1 MPFSTGPLRP
11 RSTRPTAL
19 AALCAL
25 ADGLGHPATLHGADP
40 DVAICGMTLDSR
52 PVRPGDA
59 YVALAGTRT
68 HGIRFAASALARGAL
83 AVLTDPAGAADPAA
97 AGLPVVVVDRP
108 RTVMAHWAA
117 EVYGRPADRLAM
129 YGITGTNGKTT
140 TAVLLAAGLAAAG
153 HTAGTI
159 GTLGFRVGDL
169 SLDASRT
176 TITTPES
183 VDLHGLLAMMCEAG
197 AEAVAMEVSSH
208 AMVFERVE
216 AVPFA
221 VAAFTNLGRDHLD
234 FHATMED
241 YFRAKA
247 SLFRPEHTRTAVI
260 SIDDEWGAR
269 LARESRGRLEKVW
282 TTSFADPAA
291 DWYAHRVVTLP
302 TGGSRVEVRTP
313 TGPLEIEVGL
323 PGLFNARNAVT
334 CAALLA
340 MTGVDVAAALPGLAT
355 AQVPGRMQ
363 TVDLGAGAPLAVVDF
378 AHTPQAVSSALEA
391 LDERSTG
398 RLIAVLGCGGDRDHE
413 KRGPM
418 GAAAA
423 TWADIVVVTDDNP
436 RSEDP
441 TAIRAAVLA
450 GATEALRS
458 GTVGAARPGHA
469 DVVEVLDGG
478 ERADAI
484 TTALR
489 LAGPDDT
496 VAVLGKGHEQGQIVG
511 ERVIPFDDVE
521 AIRTAWRSLED

>member
-1 MPFSTGPLRP
+1 M
-11 RSTRPTAL
+11 
-19 AALCAL
+19 
-25 ADGLGHPATLHGADP
+25 GHPADLQGADP
-40 DVAICGMTLDSR
+40 EVVIAGLTLDSR
-52 PVRPGDA
+52 LVLPGDA

-68 HGIRFAASALARGAL
+68 HGIRFAASALGLGA
-83 AVLTDPAGAADPAA
+83 AVVLTDRAGADDPAA
-97 AGLPVVVVDRP
+97 EGLPVIAVDRP
-108 RTVMAHWAA
+108 RTLMAHWAA
-117 EVYGRPADRLAM
+117 EVYGRPAENLTM

-140 TAVLLAAGLAAAG
+140 TAVLLAAGLTAAG
-153 HTAGTI
+153 RKAGTI

-183 VDLHGLLAMMCEAG
+183 VDLHALLAVMREAG
-197 AEAVAMEVSSH
+197 AESVAMEVSSH

-221 VAAFTNLGRDHLD
+221 VAGFTNLGRDHLD
-234 FHATMED
+234 FHPTLED
-241 YFRAKA
+241 YFQAKA
-247 SLFRPEHTRTAVI
+247 GLFHPEHTRTAVI
-260 SIDDEWGAR
+260 SIDDQWGVR
-269 LARESRGRLEKVW
+269 LAEESRGRLEKVW
-282 TTSFADPAA
+282 TTSFADPSA
-291 DWYAHRVVTLP
+291 DWYAHDVVPLP
-302 TGGSRVEVRTP
+302 SGGSRVAVTTP

-334 CAALLA
+334 CAAMLA
-340 MTGVDVAAALPGLAT
+340 MTGVDVRAALPGLAT

-363 TVDLGAGAPLAVVDF
+363 IVDLGAGAPLAVVDF
-378 AHTPQAVSSALEA
+378 AHTPQAVASALEA
-391 LDERSTG
+391 FAARPTG
-398 RLIAVLGCGGDRDHE
+398 KLIAVLGCGGDRDQE

-423 TWADIVVVTDDNP
+423 TWADVVVVTDDNP

-441 TAIRAAVLA
+441 RLIRDAVLA
-450 GATEALRS
+450 GATEAVR
-458 GTVGAARPGHA
+458 TGAVESVRPGHA
-469 DVVEVLDGG
+469 GAVEVLDGG

-489 LAGPDDT
+489 LAGPDDV

-521 AIRTAWRSLED
+521 AIRTAWRTLED

>member
-1 MPFSTGPLRP
+1 MPFSSGPLRP

-40 DVAICGMTLDSR
+40 DVLVGGMTLDSR
-52 PVRPGDA
+52 LVRAGDA

-68 HGIRFAASALARGAL
+68 HGIRFAAQALGRGAL

-97 AGLPVVVVDRP
+97 AGLPLVVVDRP

-153 HTAGTI
+153 RTAGTI

-183 VDLHGLLAMMCEAG
+183 VDLHGLLAMMVEAG
-197 AEAVAMEVSSH
+197 ADSVAMEVSSH

-216 AVPFA
+216 AVPFR

-234 FHATMED
+234 FHPTMED

-260 SIDDEWGAR
+260 NVDDEWGAR
-269 LARESRGRLEKVW
+269 LARESRDRLETVW

-291 DWYAHRVVTLP
+291 DWYAHDVRVLA
-302 TGGSRVEVRTP
+302 TGGSRVGVRTP
-313 TGPLEIEVGL
+313 TGPLVIEVGL

-334 CAALLA
+334 CAAMLA
-340 MTGVDVAAALPGLAT
+340 ITGVDVAAALPGLAT

-363 TVDLGAGAPLAVVDF
+363 TVALGPGAPLVVVDF

-391 LDERSTG
+391 LEERSTG
-398 RLIAVLGCGGDRDHE
+398 RLIAVLGCGGDRDHA

-423 TWADIVVVTDDNP
+423 TWADLVVVTDDNP

-441 TAIRAAVLA
+441 TAIRTAVLA
-450 GATEALRS
+450 GATGALAS
-458 GTVGAARPGHA
+458 GAVEAARPGHA
-469 DVVEVLDGG
+469 VEVLDGG
-478 ERADAI
+478 DRADAI